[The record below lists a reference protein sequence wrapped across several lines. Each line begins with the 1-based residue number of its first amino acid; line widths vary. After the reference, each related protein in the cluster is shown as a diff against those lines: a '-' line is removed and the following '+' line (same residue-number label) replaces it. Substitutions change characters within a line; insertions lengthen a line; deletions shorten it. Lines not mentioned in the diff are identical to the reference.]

1 MRGAPPGGGGGGGGR
16 VAKRP
21 GPAACPLDAAF
32 EGGIV
37 RLPDEEDSTY
47 VRTAPAGVL
56 DPAHELVFD
65 WRDGDVLQQSPQVS
79 PV

>member
-1 MRGAPPGGGGGGGGR
+1 MSAGR
-16 VAKRP
+16 RVR
-21 GPAACPLDAAF
+21 
-32 EGGIV
+32 GGIV

-65 WRDGDVLQQSPQVS
+65 WRDGEVLQQSPQVS